1 MFIKYQPHQDVS
13 TVAVVSGV
21 DVLCSSRGL
30 RPEHRNSH
38 KSFEGYSTLY
48 NSIKRMST
56 VIRLSA
62 DILNYCTHLKNQW
75 LLATTKAYRRPAPF
89 CDFGEIISRT
99 VTHL

>member
-1 MFIKYQPHQDVS
+1 MLIKSQPHQDLS
-13 TVAVVSGV
+13 TVAVLVVSGV
-21 DVLCSSRGL
+21 DVQCSSREGL

-56 VIRLSA
+56 VIHLSA

-75 LLATTKAYRRPAPF
+75 WLATTKAYRRP
-89 CDFGEIISRT
+89 
-99 VTHL
+99 